1 MKTKNYRE
9 KIRSVSED
17 KGMGW
22 QERGPRELFRDDVN
36 VLSFDFDHG
45 FMAVYICQNS
55 LNVKHQHQEWTL
67 A

>member
-55 LNVKHQHQEWTL
+55 LNYNLEKDEFYYM
-67 A
+67 